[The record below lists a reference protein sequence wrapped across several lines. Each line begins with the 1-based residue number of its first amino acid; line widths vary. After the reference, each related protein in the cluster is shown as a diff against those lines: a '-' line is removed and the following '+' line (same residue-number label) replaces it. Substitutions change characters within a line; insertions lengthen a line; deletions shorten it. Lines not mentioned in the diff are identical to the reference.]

1 VAKLQAVVEPASA
14 VALQGS
20 FVLVLGIGGARL
32 ASGAITLGDLVAF
45 LLYLLYLSFPLVL
58 VFTSVTDLQQGM
70 AAVARIKEVLAA
82 PPEPATI
89 VAPRERFEAPRSEA
103 PAVRFDSVTFGYGP
117 ERRVLRDVSFEIQR
131 FSRTALVGSSGAGK
145 CTVFALL
152 ERFYEADSGAFLLDG
167 VDRAVPLDELRNIV
181 GYVEQDSPVMAAPS
195 VRTCSTPI
203 PGRPKRSSRR
213 SWISP
218 ACARSSSGSRGDSKR
233 RSGTAGSCSRGASA
247 SASPSPA
254 CSSYGPGCCCST
266 R

>member
-1 VAKLQAVVEPASA
+1 VWALWEQHWSGRCAIRTVKLSNAEACETEAISEQARGAYQAGVRVAKLQAVVEPASA

-117 ERRVLRDVSFEIQR
+117 PSIVGSFVRGPAVQPYRPGGLVWGRQVHGLRPARKVLRGGLR
-131 FSRTALVGSSGAGK
+131 R
-145 CTVFALL
+145 LL
-152 ERFYEADSGAFLLDG
+152 A
-167 VDRAVPLDELRNIV
+167 
-181 GYVEQDSPVMAAPS
+181 
-195 VRTCSTPI
+195 
-203 PGRPKRSSRR
+203 RR
-213 SWISP
+213 
-218 ACARSSSGSRGDSKR
+218 G
-233 RSGTAGSCSRGASA
+233 
-247 SASPSPA
+247 
-254 CSSYGPGCCCST
+254 
-266 R
+266 

>member
-1 VAKLQAVVEPASA
+1 MAKLQAVVEPASA

-32 ASGAITLGDLVAF
+32 ASGAISLGDLVAF

-117 ERRVLRDVSFEIQR
+117 PSIAGSFVRGPAVQPDRPGGLVWGRQVYGLRPARKVLRGGLR
-131 FSRTALVGSSGAGK
+131 R
-145 CTVFALL
+145 LL
-152 ERFYEADSGAFLLDG
+152 A
-167 VDRAVPLDELRNIV
+167 
-181 GYVEQDSPVMAAPS
+181 
-195 VRTCSTPI
+195 
-203 PGRPKRSSRR
+203 RR
-213 SWISP
+213 
-218 ACARSSSGSRGDSKR
+218 G
-233 RSGTAGSCSRGASA
+233 
-247 SASPSPA
+247 
-254 CSSYGPGCCCST
+254 
-266 R
+266 